1 MDKIIVVYGDSS
13 VGKTTV
19 INDIYDNLVKNG
31 ASVKNQKTQQGSNQ
45 KDFDAEL
52 TYNGKSIALMSMG
65 DSVAPV
71 TAVIGKYRHSNAL
84 ITAYNTKHATLSS
97 LWLKNADKVI
107 VVRKISATN
116 SDNSNVLQQVIA
128 LI

>member
-1 MDKIIVVYGDSS
+1 MNKIIVVYGDRS

-19 INDIYDNLVKNG
+19 INEVYDNLVKNG
-31 ASVKNQKTQQGSNQ
+31 ASVNIPKTQQGSNSR
-45 KDFDAEL
+45 DFDAEL
-52 TYNGKSIALMSMG
+52 TYYGKNIAFMSMG

-71 TAVIGKYRHSNAL
+71 TAVICKYRHSNVL
-84 ITAYNTKHATLSS
+84 ITAYNTRHATLSS
-97 LWLKNADKVI
+97 LWLKNADKTI
-107 VVRKISATN
+107 VVRKNSATN